1 MERLVASI
9 DRSAKLPTERS
20 TERSDPFPHGLATT
34 GSRAEPIEA
43 GPNEGESNE
52 TSYRDATRTA
62 VVPFAERQRRGA
74 KRMRTSRNE
83 GGVTLEARLAA
94 LGGSVRRTW
103 RVVRESGQ
111 ASGGPRTAIRNSDRS
126 STERSVGAAMAT
138 AGRST
143 TVETGSAAETADA

>member
-20 TERSDPFPHGLATT
+20 TERSDPFPHWLATT

-43 GPNEGESNE
+43 KSIEGESNE

-62 VVPFAERQRRGA
+62 VVPFAGHQSRDA
-74 KRMRTSRNE
+74 KRTRTSRKE
-83 GGVTLEARLAA
+83 ERVTLDARLVSF
-94 LGGSVRRTW
+94 GGSVRRTW
-103 RVVRESGQ
+103 RVARESGQ
-111 ASGGPRTAIRNSDRS
+111 ASGGPRTAIRSSDRS

-138 AGRST
+138 AGRSS
-143 TVETGSAAETADA
+143 TVETGSAAEAADA